1 MRFTLCRSPLVMIS
15 RSVRECL
22 NTPSSDVE
30 RKDADETFLLPPV
43 GGTVLSEPDGGFLAA
58 CVCQLEQER
67 RSVAR
72 LCGRQAER

>member
-1 MRFTLCRSPLVMIS
+1 MLMKNSGFFF
-15 RSVRECL
+15 
-22 NTPSSDVE
+22 
-30 RKDADETFLLPPV
+30 FLPV
-43 GGTVLSEPDGGFLAA
+43 GGTVLSEPDSGFLAA